1 MYKLL
6 TRIAF
11 VLFFSL
17 FTTSLFALTKNDVK
31 VIRVIDG
38 DTFIIN
44 DNLNHI
50 RMANIDAPEKKQTYG
65 YQSYLFLKDKL
76 EGRVVTLDIL
86 SKDKYGR
93 LISNVYINGE
103 SVNEYMVS
111 KGAAWVYKYYCKDER
126 LYALEYKSKINK
138 IGLWASDKPL
148 PPWIYRS
155 QNK

>member
-1 MYKLL
+1 M
-6 TRIAF
+6 
-11 VLFFSL
+11 
-17 FTTSLFALTKNDVK
+17 
-31 VIRVIDG
+31 
-38 DTFIIN
+38 
-44 DNLNHI
+44 
-50 RMANIDAPEKKQTYG
+50 
-65 YQSYLFLKDKL
+65 
-76 EGRVVTLDIL
+76 VTLDIL

-103 SVNEYMVS
+103 SINEYMVS

>member
-11 VLFFSL
+11 VLFFLL
-17 FTTSLFALTKNDVK
+17 FTTSLFAITKNDVK

-65 YQSYLFLKDKL
+65 YQSYLVLKDKL

-93 LISNVYINGE
+93 LISNVY
-103 SVNEYMVS
+103 
-111 KGAAWVYKYYCKDER
+111 
-126 LYALEYKSKINK
+126 
-138 IGLWASDKPL
+138 
-148 PPWIYRS
+148 
-155 QNK
+155 